1 MFLKA
6 HWSEIGATDF
16 FTVEVWTPSGLRTYY
31 VLFFIELA
39 SRKVHIAGITT
50 NPTDWF
56 MGQATLGSLD
66 FLKRVRFMIH
76 DRDTKYS
83 LRFQIVLEDA
93 GIKPIKTPY
102 QAPNANA
109 FAERFVRSIN
119 EECLNRMI
127 LFGEGHLR
135 RAIDE
140 YLKHYHRE
148 RNHQGLGNRLIVPGD
163 ANEAGEIVCNER
175 LGGMLKFYSRAA

>member
-83 LRFQIVLEDA
+83 LRSSWNSN
-93 GIKPIKTPY
+93 
-102 QAPNANA
+102 AP
-109 FAERFVRSIN
+109 
-119 EECLNRMI
+119 L
-127 LFGEGHLR
+127 
-135 RAIDE
+135 
-140 YLKHYHRE
+140 
-148 RNHQGLGNRLIVPGD
+148 
-163 ANEAGEIVCNER
+163 
-175 LGGMLKFYSRAA
+175 SR